1 MPTPRFRRRLWQ
13 LAALATVAASAL
25 LLHAPRTADAALPA
39 FTWVEGALVSSGA
52 VPAAD
57 GDYDVVFGIYAA
69 ESGGQAVWS
78 EGPVKVKLAG
88 GRFTAALGGTKALD
102 GAALIGLSEQWLGV
116 TIGSEPELPRRRLAS
131 VPMALV
137 AGQALAL
144 SCSACVG
151 ADQIANGGIAAAKV
165 GFNYAGAATKG
176 GPAAD
181 LDCTGCVTVAEL
193 KFDGDVDLGGNSLKA
208 KNGIFSGDL
217 AAKSVTAASFV
228 GDGSKL
234 TGIVMPAGTCKPGE
248 VVKGIKADNTLD
260 CGSFA
265 GSLPG
270 DSIAAASN
278 GVITNVFKDAFS
290 APTKDIAIPDNT
302 GSSATSE
309 IVVPDLGL
317 ARDLTIQVKISN
329 SDLAGLSVKLL
340 PPDDKA
346 KGWTLCDPC
355 GKTDEKT
362 LDGTWSVKAPPPVG
376 DIQKWIGGNPK
387 GAWTL
392 KVLDASFCIPQ
403 KPGNAG
409 ICDLSKQLDGK
420 IVDWSMAIETLSN
433 NKIAD
438 PKGHL
443 YARVVRAGDEALGA
457 GKHLEIDT
465 MSNEPGVVAQAW
477 VYNPGD
483 KTWLQAATGVDA
495 FGSCTNCG
503 SGKDGDFAPASNTNL
518 AGKAYEYKSFVI
530 PKGVTVTVTGT
541 TALTLKVIGKVDIQ
555 GTLLLSGAD
564 GVDTSPNA
572 NGCSSNNGCA
582 AGGAGGPGGAAGGQG
597 CYGQS
602 GTAGNGA
609 GAGGPAT
616 YCSSYGVGGG
626 GAGYGTNGENGKV
639 GSSSCQ
645 VGSGGGTYN
654 GVETGTLVGGSGGG
668 GGSYGTAYNSGGGGG
683 GGGGGAVRIDAGE
696 IIVSG
701 AISANGGRGGHNTAD
716 CDGGGG
722 GGGSGGGIWLR
733 AGKVTI
739 TGQVTAVGGAFGD
752 AMEGQGSLGGD
763 GGNGGVGQIRIDA
776 VSPATGTT
784 KPTFKSGS
792 ASDLGA
798 TTNSFTIGQ
807 PAPGVIRLTNTSGSA
822 QNVRLVVTY

>member
-1 MPTPRFRRRLWQ
+1 MSTSSLRRRAQQ
-13 LAALATVAASAL
+13 LVALVVGGAAALLVQAPQTASA
-25 LLHAPRTADAALPA
+25 TLPGFA
-39 FTWVEGALVSSGA
+39 WVEGALIATGG
-52 VPAAD
+52 VPATD
-57 GDYDVVFGIYAA
+57 GDYDVMFSIYGA
-69 ESGGQAVWS
+69 ESGGVAVWS
-78 EGPVKVKLAG
+78 EGPVKVKLGG
-88 GRFTAALGGTKALD
+88 GRFVAALGASKALD
-102 GAALIGLSEQWLGV
+102 GAALVGLSEQWLGV
-116 TIGSEPELPRRRLAS
+116 KVGSDDELPRRRLAAQ
-131 VPMALV
+131 PMALV

-144 SCSACVG
+144 TCSGCVG
-151 ADQIANGGIAAAKV
+151 ADQLANGGIAPAKV

-181 LDCTGCVTVAEL
+181 LDCSGCVAVAEL
-193 KFDGDVDLGGNSLKA
+193 KFDSDVDLGGNSLKA
-208 KNGIFSGDL
+208 KNATFSGDL
-217 AAKSVTAASFV
+217 AAKTVTATSFAC
-228 GDGSKL
+228 DGSNL
-234 TGIVMPAGTCKPGE
+234 TGIVMPAGACKPGE

-278 GVITNVFKDAFS
+278 GVISNVFKDSFT
-290 APTKDIAIPDNT
+290 APTKDVLIPDNT
-302 GSSATSE
+302 GTAATSE
-309 IVVPDLGL
+309 IIVPDLGL
-317 ARDLTIQVKISN
+317 ARDLAIQVKLSN
-329 SDLAGLSVKLL
+329 SDLSGVSVKLL

-355 GKTDEKT
+355 GKADEKA
-362 LDGTWSVKAPPPVG
+362 LDTTWSIKAPPPVG
-376 DIQKWIGGNPK
+376 DIQKWIGANPK
-387 GAWTL
+387 GSWTL
-392 KVLDASFCIPQ
+392 KVLDTSFCVPQ

-409 ICDLSKQLDGK
+409 ICDLGKQLDGK
-420 IVDWSMAIETLSN
+420 VIDWSMSVETLSN

-443 YARVVRAGDEALGA
+443 YARVVRAADEALGA

-465 MSNEPGVVAQAW
+465 KSNEPGLVAQAW
-477 VYNPGD
+477 VYNTSN

-503 SGKDGDFAPASNTNL
+503 SGKDGAFAPSSSTNL
-518 AGKAYEYKSFVI
+518 PGQTYEYKSFII

-541 TALTLKVIGKVDIQ
+541 SALTLKVIGLVDIQ
-555 GTLLLSGAD
+555 GTLLLDGAAGAD
-564 GVDTSPNA
+564 TAPNT
-572 NGCSSNNGCA
+572 NGCSGNNACA
-582 AGGAGGPGGAAGGQG
+582 AGGAGGAGGAAGGQG
-597 CYGQS
+597 CYGNHGTQGS
-602 GTAGNGA
+602 GT
-609 GAGGPAT
+609 GAGGAGQ

-626 GAGYGTNGENGKV
+626 GGGYGTQGDTGKV

-645 VGSGGGTYN
+645 VGGGGATYN
-654 GVETGTLVGGSGGG
+654 GVEAGTLAGGSGGG

-696 IIVSG
+696 ISVGG
-701 AISANGGRGGHNTAD
+701 AIQANGGRGGHNTAD

-739 TGQVTAVGGAFGD
+739 SGQVSAVGGASGD

-763 GGNGGVGQIRIDA
+763 GGKGGDGQIRVDA
-776 VSPATGTT
+776 VTPVTGTT
-784 KPTFKSGS
+784 KPTFKAGT

-798 TTNSFTIGQ
+798 TSNSFSIGQ
-807 PAPGVIRLTNTSGSA
+807 PSPGVVRLTNTSGGA